1 MSANK
6 QHRVSHIKPL
16 ASLALVSGGLCLLN
30 KLEEKKNHITL
41 CLLSF
46 SQLAVVSLYGD
57 VNNTLN

>member
-1 MSANK
+1 MSVNK
-6 QHRVSHIKPL
+6 QHKVSHTEPH
-16 ASLALVSGGLCLLN
+16 ASLARVSGALCLLN